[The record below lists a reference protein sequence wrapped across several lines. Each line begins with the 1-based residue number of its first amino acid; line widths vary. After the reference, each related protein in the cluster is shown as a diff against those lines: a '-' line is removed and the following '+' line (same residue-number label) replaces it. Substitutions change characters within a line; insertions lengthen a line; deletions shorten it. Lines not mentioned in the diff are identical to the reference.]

1 MNANERKWF
10 GKMKRSMHAVMVLMC
25 LLGTVA
31 EGGMCLARVEMVRG
45 ASWAGVPVYALGQDE
60 GGREFALVKAV
71 AEELDASGRSY
82 RALDGDAEDA
92 TYLLAYEF
100 RKGAKDSAR
109 GRFNVVH
116 EEGRRLVIR
125 STNVAA
131 DVEALGNLGFQCRRL
146 PEEPL
151 DFGLAKKRGFAV
163 PRLAPVASNAVV
175 AGMIAQVVQT
185 NLYLALSELT
195 GEVSV
200 MADGVF
206 TNILTRHQSSGVPL
220 QRATALAHDRFA
232 AAGLQAEYQAWT
244 SSGFSGRNV
253 VGTKAGRGAVSSEI
267 VVVCAHIDDMPS
279 GAVAP
284 GADDNAS
291 GSVAVMVT
299 AEILKNY
306 TFERTIRFVLF
317 TGEEQGLLGSERYAQ
332 AASTAG
338 DNIVGVL
345 NLDMLGWDGNGDK
358 VLNLYVRPAISND
371 RVVAATFTNV
381 VGTYGITNVV
391 PAIIAERV
399 DWSDHA
405 SFWDRGYPAV
415 CGIEEDVVDFNPYYH
430 TTNDTLARINLPYFT
445 DWAKAV
451 VGTVAHL
458 AEPMS
463 WDEGYEDLGGGWRRL
478 GWFGDYAPMG
488 SEGWIWHNKHG
499 FLYMLPNGIP
509 GDVWTFAGDMGW
521 LWTGDSTYPFLY
533 RTSPA
538 AWLWYNGATNPRWF
552 RNMTEGTWESRP

>member
-1 MNANERKWF
+1 
-10 GKMKRSMHAVMVLMC
+10 MKFVLHAVVFLVGAMGLSAGAGQM
-25 LLGTVA
+25 
-31 EGGMCLARVEMVRG
+31 LARVEMGGG
-45 ASWAGVPVYALGQDE
+45 ASWAGVPVYALGQD
-60 GGREFALVKAV
+60 GGGDEYAWVKA
-71 AEELDASGRSY
+71 
-82 RALDGDAEDA
+82 AEDELA
-92 TYLLAYEF
+92 ALGRAYRVVDEEAENAAYLLAYEF
-100 RKGAKDSAR
+100 RKGARDAAC

-125 STNVAA
+125 SANAAA

-146 PEEPL
+146 PMEPMDL
-151 DFGLAKKRGFAV
+151 ALAKKRGFAA
-163 PRLAPVASNAVV
+163 PRMAGVASNAVV
-175 AGMIAQVVQT
+175 SAMIAQVAQT
-185 NLYLALSELT
+185 NVYVDLSELT
-195 GEVSV
+195 GVVPV

-220 QRATALAHDRFA
+220 QRATALAHERFES
-232 AAGLQAEYQAWT
+232 AGLQAEYQAWT

-291 GSVAVMVT
+291 GSVAVMVA

-381 VGTYGITNVV
+381 VGTYGITNGV
-391 PAIIAERV
+391 PSIIAERV

-405 SFWDRGYPAV
+405 SFWDQGYPAV

-478 GWFGDYAPMG
+478 DWFGDYVPMG
-488 SEGWIWHNKHG
+488 DWIWHNRHG
-499 FLYMLPNGIP
+499 FWYPASNGTA
-509 GDVWTFAGDMGW
+509 GDAWFFSNDMGW
-521 LWTGDSTYPFLY
+521 LWTGDSTYPFMY
-533 RTSPA
+533 RASPA